1 MEGITFDTPVEEIG
15 TFDPARA
22 DSIAAEFMESLRPPQ
37 TTRIGTEEVKAR
49 TRRAMERGTKSIM
62 ELRNV
67 CEGETAI
74 ICGGG
79 PSLVDHIGTIR
90 KLYNRGHKIICT
102 NKTHDF
108 LVKRNFK
115 PWAVV
120 LLDPMPHVAEYVK
133 LATPKT
139 KVLIAGQCHE
149 DTFNALAQADCY
161 LWHAD
166 ASEASVS
173 RHEDYIPGFVLRAE
187 FPNMVWRVIAGGNT
201 GGLRSI
207 FISQFLGFRRAH
219 LFGFD
224 SSHRDGKRYAYD
236 KARPTDAAQGPAT
249 LRINGHEQEF
259 TTDEHMARQCELF
272 IGVLKEIEDWGRKGM
287 WDGLDG
293 LKVHGD
299 GMLPCLAAGYGLHAD
314 PRMNEK
320 WARKS

>member
-1 MEGITFDTPVEEIG
+1 MDTFNFSNIDLGGLTLPDADDTA
-15 TFDPARA
+15 PAWR
-22 DSIAAEFMESLRPPQ
+22 S
-37 TTRIGTEEVKAR
+37 TRIGSWEIKQR

-62 ELRNV
+62 ELRNA

-79 PSLVDHIGTIR
+79 PSLVDHLGTIR

-139 KVLIAGQCHE
+139 RVLIAGQCHE
-149 DTFNALAQADCY
+149 ETFKALAHADCY
-161 LWHAD
+161 LWHAGD
-166 ASEASVS
+166 NQDHEMLPVS
-173 RHEDYIPGFVLRAE
+173 LLRREYAHM
-187 FPNMVWRVIAGGNT
+187 PWKVIGGGNT

-207 FISQFLGFRRAH
+207 YVSQSVGFRKVH

-224 SSHRDGKRYAYD
+224 SSMRQGKLYAYD
-236 KARPTDAAQGPAT
+236 KAHPQDTTEGPAT
-249 LRINGHEQEF
+249 LTMNGHSEEF
-259 TTDEHMARQCELF
+259 YTNEHMARQVTNFQDMVKQVCLWNTHGAWE
-272 IGVLKEIEDWGRKGM
+272 
-287 WDGLDG
+287 GLDDII
-293 LKVHGD
+293 VHGD
-299 GMLPCLAAGYGLHAD
+299 GMLPACAAGYGLHAD
-314 PRMNEK
+314 PAMNAK
-320 WARKS
+320 WARKA